1 MNMKTSEKIKSMIKK
16 WEGCRLK
23 AYKCPAGVWTIGYGH
38 TQGVT
43 PGMVIT
49 QEKADALFEEEI
61 EKFEKQV
68 RPLVS
73 GIDLTQN
80 QYDAL
85 VSLAYNIGVGAL
97 GRSSLLRKVR
107 ANPNDP
113 TIRTSFNQW
122 IRGGGKILP
131 GLVSRRK
138 AEANHYFG
146 N

>member
-1 MNMKTSEKIKSMIKK
+1 MKTSEKIKSMIKK

-23 AYKCPAGVWTIGYGH
+23 AYRCPAGVWTIGYGH

-43 PGMVIT
+43 AGMVIT
-49 QEKADALFEEEI
+49 QAQADAMFEEEI

-68 RPLVS
+68 RPLIAGVE
-73 GIDLTQN
+73 LNQN

-97 GRSSLLRKVR
+97 GRSTLLKKVK

-113 TIRTSFNQW
+113 SIRASFNQW
-122 IRGGGKILP
+122 IRGGGKILQ
-131 GLVSRRK
+131 GLVNRRK